1 MNLGPVYLLATAV
14 VLFLLAPW
22 LSGLAVDWL
31 WFGELGQRGV
41 WGKLLGTRVGLGFGF
56 GAALAGFAYANTA
69 AARRFSRATLP
80 RRSSSVAQEAVARL
94 ARGGLAV
101 ILAVGSIMLG
111 WMGGYVASTRWDT
124 WLRFANAQSF
134 GTVDPVFHRDLGFYL
149 FKYPL
154 LQFVSGWLF
163 TTLLLVFGATAV
175 VYYLEGAM
183 AFNEPRARVSN
194 AARVH
199 LSLLLGLAFLAKA
212 WDYSLDRF
220 SLLFQPSGLLYGAGY
235 TDLHARLP
243 ALNILIIIALIAA
256 AGFFLNAYIRALV
269 LPVLAVGVMVVASI
283 TLGGLYPGLVQ
294 RFAVLP
300 DEQAKERPYIERYL
314 AATRQA
320 YGLDTIAPVEYN
332 PRQPLAA
339 ADLQRE
345 SPTLDN
351 ARLWDYR
358 VLSDTYHGLQRLR
371 DYYDVRD
378 VDIDRYTLNG
388 KYRQVMLAPR
398 ELVPEQLEPR
408 QRSWINERLQYTHGY
423 GMVMS
428 SVSDSDA
435 SGRPSWL
442 IHDLPLST
450 APGLE
455 ITRPQLYYGM
465 KDQPPVIVP
474 SRTREF
480 DYPIEGGSEN
490 SSYAGPGGIPLRSS
504 LARWLFSTQLAD
516 WNISISDSIQPQ
528 SRLLIRRNVRERV
541 AALAPFLRLDS
552 DPYLVIEG
560 GHLVWIQDAYT
571 VASTYPYSD
580 PAAFAETDLPGPS
593 AADSAEAGQE
603 RFNYVRNSVKA
614 TVDAY
619 TGEVHF
625 YVIDANDPV
634 IRCYQRAFPGLFEDR
649 AKLPADLVAHMRY
662 PEDLFN
668 AQAKKWTRF
677 HVTNPDVFY
686 ARSDVWAIPEERLHS
701 GEQNRAQM
709 EPYYVV
715 MRLPGEKREEFV
727 LILPFKTRNG
737 TTMSGWL
744 TARCD
749 GENYGQLRLYRF
761 PTNSQI
767 DAPEQ
772 VDSTIQS
779 DPEISQQVTLL
790 GQQGSNI
797 RYGNLLVLPVA
808 NSLLYVKPF
817 YLEAQQSNSGQ
828 SGIPVL
834 KRVILA
840 EKRGTAMKVVMRP
853 TFREALA
860 ELVGAPISEAVTEPP
875 ALRDGPAPGKTPP
888 ASSDFGRLADE
899 AGQAFDAAEK
909 AQRSGDWAE
918 YGRQLQRAREA
929 IRRLRAGAR

>member
-1 MNLGPVYLLATAV
+1 LNLGSVFLLAIVAI
-14 VLFLLAPW
+14 LFLLGPW
-22 LSGLAVDWL
+22 LGGLAVDWL
-31 WFGELGQRGV
+31 WFSELGRRAV
-41 WGKLLGTRVGLGFGF
+41 LVKLLGTRVGLGLGF
-56 GAALAGFAYANTA
+56 GLALAGFAYANTA
-69 AARRFSRATLP
+69 AARRFGRSPLT
-80 RRSSSVAQEAVARL
+80 RRNNSPLQETVSRL
-94 ARGGLAV
+94 ARGGLTV
-101 ILAVGSIMLG
+101 ILVVGSAVLG
-111 WMGGYVASTRWDT
+111 WLGGYVASTRWDT

-134 GTVDPVFHRDLGFYL
+134 GSVDPVFHRDLGFYL

-163 TTLLLVFGATAV
+163 TTLLLVFAATAV

-194 AARVH
+194 PARVH

-220 SLLFQPSGLLYGAGY
+220 SLLFQPSGLLFGAGY
-235 TDLHARLP
+235 TDIHARLP
-243 ALNILIIIALIAA
+243 ALNILIVIALIAA
-256 AGFFLNAYIRALV
+256 AGFFVNAYIRALV
-269 LPVLAVGVMVVASI
+269 LPVVAVGVMVVASV

-294 RFAVLP
+294 RFSVLP
-300 DEQAKERPYIERYL
+300 DEQAKESPYIERYL
-314 AATRQA
+314 EATRQA
-320 YGLDTIAPVEYN
+320 YGLDTIDPVEYN
-332 PRQPLAA
+332 PRQPLVA
-339 ADLQRE
+339 ADLRRE
-345 SPTLDN
+345 RNTLDN

-388 KYRQVMLAPR
+388 QYRQVMLAPR

-428 SVSDSDA
+428 SVSETDA

-450 APGLE
+450 AAGLE

-465 KDQPPVIVP
+465 KDQPPVIAP
-474 SRTREF
+474 SRTKEF

-490 SSYAGPGGIPLRSS
+490 SSYSGPGGIPLRSS
-504 LARWLFSTQLAD
+504 LARWLFSAQLAD
-516 WNISISDSIQPQ
+516 WNISISDTIQPQ
-528 SRLLIRRNVRERV
+528 SRLLIRRNIRERV

-560 GHLVWIQDAYT
+560 GRMVWMQDAYT

-580 PAAFAETDLPGPS
+580 PATFAENDPTGP
-593 AADSAEAGQE
+593 ADALETGQE

-625 YVIDANDPV
+625 YVMDATDPV

-649 AKLPADLVAHMRY
+649 AKLPADLVAHLRY

-668 AQAKKWTRF
+668 AQAQKWTRF

-686 ARSDVWAIPEERLHS
+686 ARSDVWAIPEERLKS
-701 GEQNRAQM
+701 GQQNHAQM

-749 GENYGQLRLYRF
+749 GKDYGRLRLYRF

-779 DPEISQQVTLL
+779 DPEVSREVTLL
-790 GQQGSNI
+790 GQHDSSV
-797 RYGNLLVLPVA
+797 RYGNMLVLPVA
-808 NSLLYVKPF
+808 NSLLYVKPL
-817 YLEAQQSNSGQ
+817 YLEAQQSSNGQ

-834 KRVILA
+834 KHVILA
-840 EKRGTAMKVVMRP
+840 EKRGAAMKVVMRP

-860 ELVGAPISEAVTEPP
+860 ELVGAPVSGATVEPS
-875 ALRDGPAPGKTPP
+875 ALRDGPAPVKTP
-888 ASSDFGRLADE
+888 AGGSDLARLADE
-899 AGQAFDAAEK
+899 AGQAFEAAEK
-909 AQRSGDWAE
+909 AQRSGNWAE
-918 YGRQLQRAREA
+918 YGRQLQRTREA
-929 IRRLRAGAR
+929 IRRLRAGVR

>member
-1 MNLGPVYLLATAV
+1 MNLGPAVLLAIAV
-14 VLFLLAPW
+14 VLFILGPLLGGFW
-22 LSGLAVDWL
+22 VDWL
-31 WFGELGQRGV
+31 WFNELGQSAVLVR
-41 WGKLLGTRVGLGFGF
+41 LLGTRLGLGLIFGLS
-56 GAALAGFAYANTA
+56 LAGFAYANTA
-69 AARRFSRATLP
+69 LARRFSGAFLT
-80 RRSSSVAQEAVARL
+80 RRNRSEVQESVVRL
-94 ARGGLAV
+94 ARGSLAV
-101 ILAVGSIMLG
+101 ILAVGAVGLG
-111 WMGGYVASTRWDT
+111 WLGGYVASTRWDT
-124 WLRFANAQSF
+124 WIRFSNAQSF
-134 GTVDPVFHRDLGFYL
+134 GTTDPVFHRDIGFYI

-163 TTLLLVFGATAV
+163 AMLLLVFVATAA

-183 AFNEPRARVSN
+183 AFDEPRARVSN

-199 LSLLLGLAFLAKA
+199 LSVLLGLAFLAKA
-212 WDYSLDRF
+212 WDYWLDRF
-220 SLLFQPSGLLYGAGY
+220 GLLLQPSGLLFGAGY

-243 ALNILIIIALIAA
+243 ALNILVVIALVAA
-256 AGFFLNAYIRALV
+256 GGFFLNAYIRALV
-269 LPVLAVGVMVVASI
+269 LPVLAVGVMVVGSF
-283 TLGGLYPGLVQ
+283 TLGGFYPGLVQ
-294 RFAVLP
+294 RFSVLP
-300 DEQAKERPYIERYL
+300 DEQAKERPYIERHL

-320 YGLDTIAPVEYN
+320 YGLDQIDPVEYN
-332 PRQPLAA
+332 PRRPLTA
-339 ADLQRE
+339 ADLGRE
-345 SPTLDN
+345 RPTLDN

-388 KYRQVMLAPR
+388 RYRQVMLAPR

-423 GMVMS
+423 GLVMS
-428 SVSDSDA
+428 SVSDTDA
-435 SGRPSWL
+435 SGRPAWL
-442 IHDLPLST
+442 IHDLPLVT

-455 ITRPQLYYGM
+455 VSRPQLYYGL
-465 KDQPPVIVP
+465 KDQPPVIAP
-474 SRTREF
+474 SRTKEF
-480 DYPIEGGSEN
+480 DYPIEGGNET
-490 SSYAGPGGIPLRSS
+490 SSYTGPGGIPLRSS
-504 LARWLFSTQLAD
+504 WARWLFSTQLTD

-528 SRLLIRRNVRERV
+528 SKILIRRNAQERV
-541 AALAPFLRLDS
+541 AALAPFLQFDS

-560 GHLVWIQDAYT
+560 GRLVWVQDAYT
-571 VASTYPYSD
+571 TASTYPYSD
-580 PAAFAETDLPGPS
+580 PIDISELS
-593 AADSAEAGQE
+593 VRSAEGSSEPGSE
-603 RFNYVRNSVKA
+603 RVNYIRNSVKA

-619 TGEVHF
+619 TGEVRL
-625 YVIDANDPV
+625 YVVDTTDPLV
-634 IRCYQRAFPGLFEDR
+634 RCYQRAFPRLFEPR
-649 AKLPADLVAHMRY
+649 AKLPADLVAHLRY
-662 PEDLFN
+662 PEDLFT
-668 AQAKKWTRF
+668 AQARKWTRF

-701 GEQNRAQM
+701 GGQNGAPM

-715 MRLPGEKREEFV
+715 MRLPGEPREEFV

-779 DPEISQQVTLL
+779 DPDISQQITLL
-790 GQQGSNI
+790 GQQGSNV

-817 YLEAQQSNSGQ
+817 YLEAQQSGSGQ

-840 EKRGTAMKVVMRP
+840 ERRGEAMKVVMRP

-860 ELVGAPISEAVTEPP
+860 ELVGAPVAEAGSVEPTPQERAEPTPPP
-875 ALRDGPAPGKTPP
+875 AVGSNIRQ
-888 ASSDFGRLADE
+888 LADE
-899 AGQAFDAAEK
+899 AGQAFDAAER

-929 IRRLRAGAR
+929 IRRLREGVR

>member
-1 MNLGPVYLLATAV
+1 MRRRTNFTP
-14 VLFLLAPW
+14 FLLAGIALLVLLGPW
-22 LSGLAVDWL
+22 LGSLATDWL
-31 WFGELGQRGV
+31 WFGELHQQPV
-41 WGKLLGTRVGLGFGF
+41 LVTLLGTRVALGLGFGLL
-56 GAALAGFAYANTA
+56 LAGFLYANTVI
-69 AARRFSRATLP
+69 ARRLSRATLI
-80 RRSSSVAQEAVARL
+80 RRGNSPLQESVSRL
-94 ARGGLAV
+94 ARGGLALM
-101 ILAVGSIMLG
+101 LAAGSAVLG

-124 WLRFANAQSF
+124 WLRYRHAQSF
-134 GTVDPVFHRDLGFYL
+134 GVTDPVFHHDLGFYL

-154 LQFVSGWLF
+154 FQFVSGWLF
-163 TTLLLVFGATAV
+163 TTLLLGFAATAV

-183 AFNEPRARVSN
+183 AFDEPRARVSN

-199 LSLLLGLAFLAKA
+199 LSVLLGLAFLAKA
-212 WDYSLDRF
+212 WDYWLDRF
-220 SLLFQPSGLLYGAGY
+220 GLLFQSSGLLFGAGY

-243 ALNILIIIALIAA
+243 ALNLLMLIALVAA
-256 AGFFLNAYIRALV
+256 AGFFLNAYLRALV
-269 LPVLAVGVMVVASI
+269 FPVLAVGVMLVASL
-283 TLGGLYPGLVQ
+283 TLGSLYPGLIQ
-294 RFAVLP
+294 RFSVQP
-300 DEQAKERPYIERYL
+300 DEQAKERPYIERHL
-314 AATRQA
+314 TATRQA
-320 YGLDTIAPVEYN
+320 FGLDRIEPVEYN
-332 PRQPLAA
+332 PRQPLSA
-339 ADLQRE
+339 ADLGRE
-345 SPTLDN
+345 RATLEN

-378 VDIDRYTLNG
+378 VDIDRYTLDG
-388 KYRQVMLAPR
+388 RYRQVMLAPR
-398 ELVPEQLEPR
+398 ELVTEQLEPR

-428 SVSDSDA
+428 SVSETDA
-435 SGRPSWL
+435 SGRPAWL

-455 ITRPQLYYGM
+455 IHRPQLYYGM
-465 KDQPPVIVP
+465 QDQPPVIAP
-474 SRTREF
+474 SRTKEF
-480 DYPIEGGSEN
+480 DYPIEGGSET
-490 SSYAGPGGIPLRSS
+490 SSYAGTGGISLRSS
-504 LARWLFSTQLAD
+504 WARGLFSTQLAD
-516 WNISISDSIQPQ
+516 WNSAISDAVLPQ
-528 SRLLIRRNVRERV
+528 SRLLFRRNVQERV

-552 DPYLVIEG
+552 DPYLVIDG
-560 GHLVWIQDAYT
+560 GRLVWIQDGYT
-571 VASTYPYSD
+571 TASTYPYSD
-580 PAAFAETDLPGPS
+580 PLPLGSRGLRGEDVEPGSETV
-593 AADSAEAGQE
+593 
-603 RFNYVRNSVKA
+603 NYVRNSVKA

-619 TGEVHF
+619 TGAVHL
-625 YVIDANDPV
+625 YVMDPTDPV
-634 IRCYQRAFPGLFEDR
+634 IRCYQRAFPGLLEDR
-649 AKLPADLVAHMRY
+649 AALPAGLAAHLRY
-662 PEDLFN
+662 PEDLLK
-668 AQAKKWTRF
+668 AQAQKWTRF

-686 ARSDVWAIPEERLHS
+686 ARSDLWAIPEERLSS
-701 GEQNRAQM
+701 GEATRAQM
-709 EPYYVV
+709 QPYYVV

-749 GENYGQLRLYRF
+749 GEEYGKLRLYRF

-779 DPEISQQVTLL
+779 DPDISQQVTLL

-817 YLEAQQSNSGQ
+817 YLEAQQSGSGQ

-840 EKRGTAMKVVMRP
+840 EKRGAAMRVVMRP

-860 ELVGAPISEAVTEPP
+860 ELVGAPVAEAGSERPAAPP
-875 ALRDGPAPGKTPP
+875 REQTAP
-888 ASSDFGRLADE
+888 ASPGEDLRRLADE
-899 AGQAFDAAEK
+899 AGQAFDAAER
-909 AQRSGDWAE
+909 AQRAGDWAE

-929 IRRLRAGAR
+929 VRRLRAGVR